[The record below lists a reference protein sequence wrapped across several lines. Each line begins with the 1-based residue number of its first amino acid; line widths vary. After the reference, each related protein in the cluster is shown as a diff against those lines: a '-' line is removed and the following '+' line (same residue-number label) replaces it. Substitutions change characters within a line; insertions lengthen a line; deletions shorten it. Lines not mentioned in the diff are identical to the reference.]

1 MLDDKNKKKG
11 KGIAGLL
18 RGPRGGIIL
27 SLALMAVAVI
37 VTVKGCSSP
46 VTRNGYEYVR
56 GGGDTVNVA
65 IDYSPMSLYRY
76 GDTLGGFNYSVM
88 KEMAEMLSLI
98 HI

>member
-46 VTRNGYEYVR
+46 VTRIR
-56 GGGDTVNVA
+56 A
-65 IDYSPMSLYRY
+65 
-76 GDTLGGFNYSVM
+76 
-88 KEMAEMLSLI
+88 
-98 HI
+98 